1 MMSGDYDIM
10 TQDKE
15 ANKQYGIQRLRFG
28 DIVAIEDHDNWRW
41 TAGTIEKV
49 LSALVLSCIPIHLR
63 AVTGAW
69 LTIIM
74 SSDIQ
79 HLSTEIDPNANIANY
94 YSNKEK

>member
-15 ANKQYGIQRLRFG
+15 ANKQYGIERLRFG
-28 DIVAIEDHDNWRW
+28 DIVAIEDHDNCHGPHYRKG
-41 TAGTIEKV
+41 A
-49 LSALVLSCIPIHLR
+49 LSIGVVVHSDSFTSGHGP
-63 AVTGAW
+63 G

-94 YSNKEK
+94 YPHKEK